1 MVTTKT
7 PTAGSTVTL
16 YQAIGF
22 CAISL
27 YICSVDNMDTVKVY
41 FVPNGEIRSENHA
54 IKFDTNANIPINL
67 TGISLDN
74 GDKIDVY
81 SERGYTN
88 FIAMVVS

>member
-1 MVTTKT
+1 MVTTQT
-7 PTAGSTVTL
+7 PTAGNTVTL

-22 CAISL
+22 CAVSL
-27 YICSVDNMDTVKVY
+27 YICSVDNNDTVKVY
-41 FVPNGEIRSENHA
+41 FVPSGITRAENHA
-54 IKFDTNANIPINL
+54 IKINTSANTPINL

-81 SERGYTN
+81 SSGGYTN